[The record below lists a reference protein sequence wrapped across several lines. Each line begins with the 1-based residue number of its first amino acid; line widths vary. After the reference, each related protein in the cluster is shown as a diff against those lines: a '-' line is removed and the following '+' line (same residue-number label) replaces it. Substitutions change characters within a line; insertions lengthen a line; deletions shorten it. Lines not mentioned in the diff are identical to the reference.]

1 MELEPNQTPQA
12 PHHGKSKLWVSVFVL
27 IALFASFRYGL
38 YLGKQGFV
46 FEPKEFSIVN
56 QKNRAFDVDYN
67 LLWEAIDTINQK
79 YIDRPVDQQ
88 KILYGAIHGAVAA
101 AGDQYTQFF
110 DPHELQEFQNQL
122 SGTFEGIGAEIGKKD
137 NNLVI
142 ISPLADSPAEKAG
155 LKPQD
160 LIVSVNGE
168 STTDWSVD
176 QAVSKIRG
184 PHGTEVT
191 LTIYHQ
197 GDSKTQDIKITR
209 QKIEVKSVK
218 LEYKQQDG
226 KKIAII
232 SMSVFGT
239 DTKALFDKAVN
250 DVITSGAKGLVL
262 DLRNNPGGYLEA
274 AVDSASQWIEKDKLV
289 VTEAHSEKSSIPYN
303 SFGYKRLAG
312 VKTVVLINGGSA
324 SASEI
329 LAGALQDY
337 KIAALI
343 GEKSFGKGSVQE
355 LIDLPGDTAVK
366 VTVAKWILP
375 NGRNLNKDGLNPDIE
390 VKISDDDIKNQ
401 RDPQLDRA
409 LLEAAK

>member
-1 MELEPNQTPQA
+1 
-12 PHHGKSKLWVSVFVL
+12 V
-27 IALFASFRYGL
+27 
-38 YLGKQGFV
+38 
-46 FEPKEFSIVN
+46 
-56 QKNRAFDVDYN
+56 
-67 LLWEAIDTINQK
+67 
-79 YIDRPVDQQ
+79 
-88 KILYGAIHGAVAA
+88 
-101 AGDQYTQFF
+101 
-110 DPHELQEFQNQL
+110 
-122 SGTFEGIGAEIGKKD
+122 
-137 NNLVI
+137 
-142 ISPLADSPAEKAG
+142 
-155 LKPQD
+155 
-160 LIVSVNGE
+160 IVSVNGE